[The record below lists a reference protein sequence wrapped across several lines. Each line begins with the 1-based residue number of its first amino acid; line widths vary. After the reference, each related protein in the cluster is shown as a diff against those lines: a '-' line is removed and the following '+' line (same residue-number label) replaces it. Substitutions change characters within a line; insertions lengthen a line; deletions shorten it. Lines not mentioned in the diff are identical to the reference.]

1 MYENSDDQCT
11 PHGCSR
17 GAVSRR
23 QLVFHDRTSPWLSRP
38 RGCRP
43 CIQDP
48 AADLHRQALSSI
60 DGKGPS
66 LTRGPLSFPPSFTP
80 SPRELASNPWPR
92 AKSSSCIHFPSNL
105 SETASFT
112 FCLSFLSESS
122 SPDLL
127 RHATEIPWLF
137 VVDLRHCG
145 HIMPPYLL
153 NTWFSVAFEC
163 SKLTFWV

>member
-105 SETASFT
+105 SETASFPFVCPSCPNLPHRI
-112 FCLSFLSESS
+112 FCDTLLKFPGFLSLTCVTAAIS
-122 SPDLL
+122 
-127 RHATEIPWLF
+127 RH
-137 VVDLRHCG
+137 
-145 HIMPPYLL
+145 HI
-153 NTWFSVAFEC
+153 C
-163 SKLTFWV
+163 